1 MTLTRRRLLGAT
13 LALPVAALLPASWLW
28 AAEPSAPDRHTAV
41 IHTAGGPQR
50 LEVEIVDT
58 PAQRARGLMG
68 RRELGEEHGML
79 FVYGQTQP
87 GSRGFW
93 MYRTLIP
100 LDIAFIDGDGR
111 IVSLQTMPPCESADA
126 ARCPAYTPGSAYQA
140 ALEVNA
146 GYFASRGIVEGDCVS
161 AAPLSGQCRAE

>member
-1 MTLTRRRLLGAT
+1 MTLTRRRLLGAS
-13 LALPVAALLPASWLW
+13 LALPAAAFLPASWLW
-28 AAEPSAPDRHTAV
+28 AEKPAATDRQTAV
-41 IHTAGGPQR
+41 IHTSGGPQR
-50 LEVEIVDT
+50 LKVELADT

-68 RRELGEEHGML
+68 RRELGEAHGML
-79 FVYGQTQP
+79 FVYEQAQP
-87 GSRGFW
+87 GSSGFW

-126 ARCPAYTPGSAYQA
+126 ARCPAYTPGSAYRA

-161 AAPLSGQCRAE
+161 AAPLAGQCRAE